1 MGMSIK
7 SFLKLV
13 ELQTKVAS
21 VIPFLLGSF
30 YVLYRFDTFNG
41 KNFLLMLLSLL
52 CIDMATTA
60 INNYLDYKR
69 AVKRHGFGYE
79 QYNAIARYKLK
90 DSTVLTVIAVLLLL
104 ATVFGLILF
113 LNTDYV
119 VLLTGAVSFA
129 VGVLYSFGPI
139 PISRTPF
146 GEVFSGGFMGFVIPF
161 LAIYIHIFNG
171 ELLSLEVKH
180 GVLDIQMNI
189 PEILLIFLISLPAVA
204 GIANIM
210 LANNICDMQDD
221 FENRRYTLP
230 LYIGREKALRIYQIL
245 YYTGYV
251 AMLIL
256 LALKVLPLVCAISFI
271 TVIPVQKNI
280 KRFFEKQS
288 KAETF
293 VLAVKNFVL
302 MNSVFALTIALAVVI
317 KYML

>member
-21 VIPFLLGSF
+21 IIPFLFGTF
-30 YVLYRFDTFNG
+30 YALYRFDTFNA
-41 KNFLLMLLSLL
+41 KNFLLMLISLL

-60 INNYLDYKR
+60 INNYMDYKK

-79 QYNAIARYKLK
+79 QYNAIARDKLK
-90 DSTVLTVIAVLLLL
+90 DSTVLTVIAVLLFL
-104 ATVFGLILF
+104 AIAFGLILF

-119 VLLTGAVSFA
+119 VLLIGAVSFA
-129 VGVLYSFGPI
+129 VGILYSFGPV

-146 GEVFSGGFMGFVIPF
+146 GEIFSGGFMGFVIPL
-161 LAIYIHIFNG
+161 LAVYIHVYNR
-171 ELLSLEVKH
+171 ELLSLDFQQ
-180 GVLDIQMNI
+180 GVLDIRMNI
-189 PEILLIFLISLPAVA
+189 PEILLIFLISLPAVV

-230 LYIGREKALRIYQIL
+230 LYIGRDKSLKVYQIL
-245 YYTGYV
+245 YYIGYA

-256 LALKVLPLVCAISFI
+256 LLLKILPLVCLISFV

-280 KRFFEKQS
+280 KRFYEKQS

-302 MNSVFALTIALAVVI
+302 INSVYALTIALAVVI
-317 KYML
+317 KYTL